1 MHFRLGVNPQ
11 HVTEWKKGRSN
22 PSGETTL
29 AMLGIA
35 EERAEGATGSVGST
49 RAKSSTPTSASNFA
63 LQRDRVR

>member
-29 AMLGIA
+29 AIMRIA
-35 EERAEGATGSVGST
+35 EERTEGART
-49 RAKSSTPTSASNFA
+49 A
-63 LQRDRVR
+63 LGHGINTVADL